1 MTEAEILSSN
11 GLAESLKACVCL
23 ITLGK
28 TASLWPFH
36 RRLRCFAKLAAIG
49 KNPLVAKCP
58 PRGLDPVRSEPGS

>member
-11 GLAESLKACVCL
+11 GLAESSNSRVCL
-23 ITLGK
+23 INLRK
-28 TASLWPFH
+28 TASVLRFH
-36 RRLRCFAKLAAIG
+36 RRLHCLAKLAAIG